1 MYPPN
6 GDDRRTVLQRR
17 YTRLL
22 VLVGVGLAVVVPLVM
37 LVIAVET
44 GEPVLGL
51 VGLLLAAMIVVLLRH
66 R

>member
-1 MYPPN
+1 MTAA
-6 GDDRRTVLQRR
+6 GGR

-37 LVIAVET
+37 LVIAVEA

-51 VGLLLAAMIVVLLRH
+51 VGLLLAAMVLVLLRH